1 MVRYRDAYAVVWK
14 LNQAPLYV
22 TDMPASA
29 FDSAPERARVAAVLE
44 RYNQLVR
51 ESAGSAKKR
60 IRMTPAMD
68 HEFELLAQERA
79 ARHPLRTYVFIPL
92 ARAWFMWF
100 TPRIELLPYSGRL
113 WPWRQYWEG
122 NPADFS
128 FTVAYGFLGF
138 TYVGLAIAGMWR
150 CRAHPA
156 LAVLL
161 TWLIVRTAFLT
172 QMQTVEPRYV
182 IECFPLLLAFAAQ
195 AFVGPRPASPLPQ
208 PAT

>member
-1 MVRYRDAYAVVWK
+1 
-14 LNQAPLYV
+14 
-22 TDMPASA
+22 
-29 FDSAPERARVAAVLE
+29 
-44 RYNQLVR
+44 
-51 ESAGSAKKR
+51 
-60 IRMTPAMD
+60 MD
-68 HEFELLAQERA
+68 HEFELLAHERA
-79 ARHPLRTYVFIPL
+79 ARHPLRTHVFIPL

-113 WPWRQYWEG
+113 WPWRKYWEG

-128 FTVAYGFLGF
+128 VTVAYGILGF
-138 TYVGLAIAGMWR
+138 AYVGLAIAGMWQ
-150 CRAHPA
+150 CRSHPVFT
-156 LAVLL
+156 VLL
-161 TWLIVRTAFLT
+161 TWLIVRTVFLT